1 MLWSGWEG
9 NNMARA
15 ALILALALTLSACGR
30 FEPHPDWV
38 QAPEADL
45 LERTLNGEPLLGRPV
60 RPEELPEE
68 DLFELSPA
76 MKSLAEELRHSY
88 RNPDARVRALH
99 RALLFPPSRGGLG
112 ISYSAYVT
120 NSAAE
125 AFAQREVNCLSFSLI
140 FVAMSRHMGLNAHV
154 NEVDVPPMWD
164 LRDRDT
170 LTFFR
175 HVNAKVVMP
184 QGHQLVADLEME
196 RYGAHY
202 RQRMISDKQAAAQF
216 YNNRAMELLANGAVK
231 EGYFHLRKGMALN
244 PEAPY
249 LWSNLGNLYVRETLY
264 TQAEAAYLQ
273 GLSIDPRDLTL
284 ISNLA
289 NLYKLKGKTQEAE
302 YFSRRARAYRENN
315 PYYLYALAIDALN
328 RGDLN
333 RAEQL
338 ILKSIDKERREPRF
352 YRLAAQVYEQQ
363 ERPVQAREM
372 RERARSQAGQEFL

>member
-1 MLWSGWEG
+1 MYGSGWESI
-9 NNMARA
+9 NMARA
-15 ALILALALTLSACGR
+15 ILIVALALTLSACSR

-60 RPEELPEE
+60 RSEELPEE

-76 MKSLAEELRHSY
+76 MKNLAAELRHTY
-88 RNPDARVRALH
+88 PNPDARITALH
-99 RALLFPPSRGGLG
+99 RALLFPPLRGGLG

-120 NSAAE
+120 NPAAE
-125 AFAQREVNCLSFSLI
+125 AFALREVNCLSFTLI
-140 FVAMSRHMGLNAHV
+140 FVAMSRQMGLEAHV
-154 NEVDVPPMWD
+154 NEVEVPPMWD
-164 LRDRDT
+164 MRARDS

-184 QGHQLVADLEME
+184 QGHQLVADLEMD
-196 RYGAHY
+196 RYGVHY
-202 RQRMISDKQAAAQF
+202 RQRMISDEQAAAQF
-216 YNNRAMELLANGAVK
+216 YNNRAMELLASGAVK
-231 EGYFHLRKGMALN
+231 ESYFHLRKGLALN

-249 LWSNLGNLYVRETLY
+249 LWSNLGNLYGRESLY
-264 TQAEAAYLQ
+264 TQAEAAYLH

-289 NLYKLKGKTQEAE
+289 NLYKLKGEAE
-302 YFSRRARAYRENN
+302 KADYFGRRARAYRENN
-315 PYYLYALAIDALN
+315 PYYLYALAINALN
-328 RGDLN
+328 RSDLE

-338 ILKSIDKERREPRF
+338 ILESIDKEQREPRF

-363 ERPVQAREM
+363 ERPLLARKM
-372 RERARSQAGQEFL
+372 RERARNQERRQFL